1 MVFWIGAAECRL
13 CLPWAA
19 SLKDRRHVVRSL
31 ADGARARFNIST
43 ADLGPNEAHQ
53 EAVLGFTAAG
63 SFMAELDERLNF
75 LVKFLE
81 QCEAGGEFE
90 IIDITR
96 EVFTY
101 GDISN

>member
-1 MVFWIGAAECRL
+1 MVFWIGAAECSL
-13 CLPWAA
+13 SLPWAT
-19 SLKDRRHVVRSL
+19 SLKDRRQIVRSL
-31 ADGARARFNIST
+31 TDGARARFNIST
-43 ADLGPNEAHQ
+43 ADLGPGGAHQ
-53 EAVLGFTAAG
+53 RAILGFTFAG
-63 SFMAELDERLNF
+63 SCASELGERLNF

-81 QCEAGGEFE
+81 QCESGGEFE